1 LSFIAIYFEYEIGGN
16 DFKNMDRSNT
26 ISNSC
31 LCSDTVFKSI
41 FESNYKLIRNYLIYK
56 YKDVDR
62 AEDVAQNAFVILWE
76 NCSNLKPEQ
85 AKSFLFTTAIRLSL
99 NEIKHDKVVSNF
111 ELQSNKNALNS
122 ESPEFLLEETELKKQ
137 LEFAIN
143 QLPEKQREVFLM
155 NRFDNQSYLEIA
167 NVLGLSVKA
176 VEKRMHLALLTLRKV
191 MKNI

>member
-1 LSFIAIYFEYEIGGN
+1 MPSNLKKKLGGN
-16 DFKNMDRSNT
+16 DFKNMDTSNT
-26 ISNSC
+26 ISTSC
-31 LCSDTVFKSI
+31 LCSDLVFKSV

-111 ELQSNKNALNS
+111 ELLSNKSELNS
-122 ESPEFLLEETELKKQ
+122 ESPEFLIEETELKMQ
-137 LEFAIN
+137 LELAIN

-155 NRFDNQSYLEIA
+155 NRFDNQSYTEIA
-167 NVLGLSVKA
+167 LLLGLSVKA
-176 VEKRMHLALLTLRKV
+176 IEKRMHLALLTLRKV